1 MTRAPDP
8 RAMLPSKAYA
18 EGVAKGRWS
27 DDAAQRSALVEF
39 DRIHDALRQQRPGLL
54 NSLLG
59 KLRSDE
65 SPRGLYLWGGVG
77 RGKTFL
83 VDLFF
88 EHLPIESKRRVHFH
102 RFMGEVHARLKTL
115 GERSDPLIDVAN
127 DIAMQCRVLC
137 LDEFFVSDIGD
148 AMILARLLDRLF
160 SQGVVL
166 VTTSNTQPSELYK
179 DGLQRARFMP
189 AITLLQDHCAV
200 QQMVSQNDYRLRMLT
215 RAPVYYSPL
224 NGSAELAIEQFYEDL
239 TQDTLHEGEPLHIN
253 GRAIPAVDYS
263 EGVAWFNFADLC
275 DGPRAVADYIEI
287 ARDFHTVLVAHV
299 PQFDATR
306 DNAAKRFIHLVDEFY
321 DRSVNLILSA
331 EVPILE
337 LYAGDKLAAEFE
349 RTQSRLI
356 EMQSAEY
363 LARAHKP

>member
-1 MTRAPDP
+1 MPVQQVGQKLADLCANPVP
-8 RAMLPSKAYA
+8 VL
-18 EGVAKGRWS
+18 
-27 DDAAQRSALVEF
+27 
-39 DRIHDALRQQRPGLL
+39 IRQVRRRGA
-54 NSLLG
+54 
-59 KLRSDE
+59 
-65 SPRGLYLWGGVG
+65 RGL
-77 RGKTFL
+77 
-83 VDLFF
+83 
-88 EHLPIESKRRVHFH
+88 PQPA
-102 RFMGEVHARLKTL
+102 HA
-115 GERSDPLIDVAN
+115 
-127 DIAMQCRVLC
+127 
-137 LDEFFVSDIGD
+137 IG
-148 AMILARLLDRLF
+148 
-160 SQGVVL
+160 
-166 VTTSNTQPSELYK
+166 
-179 DGLQRARFMP
+179 
-189 AITLLQDHCAV
+189 QDF
-200 QQMVSQNDYRLRMLT
+200 R
-215 RAPVYYSPL
+215 
-224 NGSAELAIEQFYEDL
+224 AELAIEQFYEDL